1 MKRFYL
7 VFVGLLL
14 AVTVNAQSVKP
25 LEFEV
30 FGGVT
35 AGLGKVQIYSD
46 SYKSGET
53 KIGFNAG
60 VELRH
65 NFANNFDIAL
75 QGIVANLLP
84 KKGKWWL
91 YASAL
96 VFADYHIN
104 MQSGILS
111 VGFGA
116 GVQDKGHLGLKDY
129 VGYFDDQDEKT
140 GFCVAPRVSYRISDH
155 VRLSLTDYIANKT
168 HNTLCLSVGYVF

>member
-25 LEFEV
+25 LEFEI

-35 AGLGKVQIYSD
+35 VGLGNV
-46 SYKSGET
+46 
-53 KIGFNAG
+53 KIDKPLGLKLGVGAG
-60 VELRH
+60 IEARY
-65 NFANNFDIAL
+65 NMDNNVDIAL
-75 QGIVANLLP
+75 QGNIATIGP
-84 KKGKWWL
+84 ASGKCWF
-91 YASAL
+91 YTSAL
-96 VFADYHIN
+96 AFADYQIN

-111 VGFGA
+111 VGLGA
-116 GVQDKGHLGLKDY
+116 GIQRKVLSDSKDY
-129 VGYFDDQDEKT
+129 GESPLKQDEKT
-140 GFCVAPRVSYRISDH
+140 GFCVAPRVSYRISNH

>member
-35 AGLGKVQIYSD
+35 AGLGKVQIYS
-46 SYKSGET
+46 GEHDGT
-53 KIGFNAG
+53 KLGFNAG

-75 QGIVANLLP
+75 QGSVANLLP
-84 KKGKWWL
+84 SHRKWWL

-140 GFCVAPRVSYRISDH
+140 GFCVAPRVSYRISNH

>member
-35 AGLGKVQIYSD
+35 AGLGKVQIYS
-46 SYKSGET
+46 GEHDGT
-53 KIGFNAG
+53 KLGFNAG

-75 QGIVANLLP
+75 QGSVANLLP